1 MNRAAAIPTGTVTLL
16 FTDVEGSTRLWETE
30 PEHMAQALRRHDELL
45 RTAIGQ
51 AGGYVFKTVGDAF
64 CAAFATPQAA
74 LEAVLTAQLAL
85 AAETW
90 PTRRPIRVRMSL
102 HTGVCEERDNDYFG
116 PVVNRAARLGAVAH
130 GGQVLISG
138 ATAELL
144 SESLPEG
151 VTLRDL
157 GLHRLKDLGRP
168 ERVFQLEAGFLQP
181 SFPPLASLDNPE
193 LPNNLPGQLSAFVGR
208 EPELIQVRALVAS
221 SRLVTLT
228 GAGGC
233 GKTRLALQA
242 AAELLDTA
250 RDGVWFVGLAP
261 LTEAELIPDA
271 VAAVLGLADQRGQQ
285 LLLESL
291 IDALREQD
299 TLILLDNCEH
309 VIDGAAKFCGQLVR
323 ECPRLRILTTSREPL
338 GIDGEHVYRVPSLSL
353 PLVEAEAA
361 DDVAASDAVR
371 LFVERAQAQD
381 HGFVL
386 DDASAPLVASV
397 CRRLDG
403 IPLALELAA
412 ARLSS
417 MSLPQI
423 SDRLDQRF
431 RLLTG
436 GSRNAM
442 PRQQTLQAA
451 VDWSFGLLTEPER
464 DVLRRL
470 SVFAGGF
477 ELEAAEAICAADS
490 VDAFD
495 VLDLLGSLVSKSLV
509 IADRTPESVRYRT
522 LETIRQYA
530 AQELLRSGGEDEVV
544 AARERHA
551 GYFMGLAEEAAP
563 ALAGPGQ
570 GHWLRRLD
578 LEWENL
584 RATASHLA
592 AEGRTDDVLRLG
604 VWLQRF
610 AISRGHCDVLT
621 WMQGAAESADPAPG
635 ILLANAL
642 VAIGLMSEALL
653 RMDARAHATAEQC
666 GERGLAMARELGDR
680 HLEARALLVLAGVAY
695 FHHDLD
701 RMRRLGEDGVAIA
714 REIGDVHLR
723 GELLACLCVGGP
735 SAEIRRRRLEALDCF
750 RQTGDAMLAANEMHM
765 IYGLDVQEGL
775 LGDARAHMTEAIAT
789 AGKLGANIF
798 LYFMRTDFAIL
809 LLIEG
814 KHAEAAPV
822 IRSCLLTARRIGLH
836 LDVSELLFG
845 AACTAAWQGDHP
857 RAARLHG
864 AAEKEM
870 GVALEVGSISWSG
883 PEQELREREQ
893 ASLRRLMGDEAY
905 EAGFGSGGG
914 LSRSQAVDLALGREP
929 VG

>member
-1 MNRAAAIPTGTVTLL
+1 MSRAAAIPTGTVTLM

-30 PEHMAQALRRHDELL
+30 PEHMTRALRRHDELL
-45 RTAIGQ
+45 RMAIVQ

-74 LEAVLTAQLAL
+74 LQAALAAQLAL

-90 PTRRPIRVRMSL
+90 PTLRPIRVRMSL

-116 PVVNRAARLGAVAH
+116 PVVNRAARLEAVAH

-168 ERVFQLEAGFLQP
+168 ERVFQLEAEFLQP
-181 SFPPLASLDNPE
+181 GFPPLATLDNPE

-208 EPELIQVRALVAS
+208 EPELIKVRSLVAS
-221 SRLVTLT
+221 ARLITLT

-233 GKTRLALQA
+233 GKTRLALQV
-242 AAELLDTA
+242 AAELLGTV

-261 LTEAELIPDA
+261 LTEAEMIPDA

-285 LLLESL
+285 PVLESL

-323 ECPRLRILTTSREPL
+323 ECPRLRILATSREPL

-353 PLVEAEAA
+353 PTGEADAV
-361 DDVAASDAVR
+361 DIAASDAVR
-371 LFVERAQAQD
+371 LFVDRAQAQD
-381 HGFVL
+381 PGFVL
-386 DDASAPLVASV
+386 DDSSAPLVASV

-417 MSLPQI
+417 MSLQQV
-423 SDRLDQRF
+423 SDRLGQRF

-464 DVLRRL
+464 DLLRRL

-477 ELEAAEAICAADS
+477 ELDASEAICTADS
-490 VDAFD
+490 VDPFD

-509 IADRTPESVRYRT
+509 VAERTPESVRYRM

-530 AQELLRSGGEDEVV
+530 AQELLRSGGEGHVV
-544 AARERHA
+544 AVRDGHA
-551 GYFMGLAEEAAP
+551 GYFLRLAEEAAP

-578 LEWENL
+578 TEWENL
-584 RATASHLA
+584 SAAASHLA
-592 AEGRTDDVLRLG
+592 AEDRTDDVLRLG

-610 AISRGHCDVLT
+610 AISRGHYEVLT
-621 WMQGAAESADPAPG
+621 WLQSTVESADPAPG

-642 VAIGLMSEALL
+642 VAIGWISEALL
-653 RMDARAHATAEQC
+653 RMDARAHVTAEQC
-666 GERGLAMARELGDR
+666 GERGLAMARDLGDR
-680 HLEARALLVLAGVAY
+680 RLEARALLVLAGAAY
-695 FHHDLD
+695 FRRDLD
-701 RMRRLGEDGVAIA
+701 RLRRLAEEGVAIA

-723 GELLACLCVGGP
+723 GELLACLCVDAP
-735 SAEIRRRRLEALDCF
+735 NAEMRRLRLEALDCF
-750 RQTGDAMLAANEMHM
+750 RQTGDDMFAANEMHM
-765 IYGLDVQEGL
+765 IYGLDVQQGL
-775 LGDARAHMTEAIAT
+775 FDDARAHITAAIAT
-789 AGKLGANIF
+789 AEKLGAKVF
-798 LYFMRTDFAIL
+798 LYFMKTDFAIL

-814 KHAEAAPV
+814 KHEQAAPLV
-822 IRSCLLTARRIGLH
+822 RSCLLTARRIGLH

-845 AACTAAWQGDHP
+845 AACAAAWQGDLT

-883 PEQELREREQ
+883 PEEELREREQ
-893 ASLRRLMGDEAY
+893 GGLRRMMGDEAY
-905 EAGFGSGGG
+905 DAGFRSGAG
-914 LSRSQAVDLALGREP
+914 LSRSQAVDLALGRDP
-929 VG
+929 AG